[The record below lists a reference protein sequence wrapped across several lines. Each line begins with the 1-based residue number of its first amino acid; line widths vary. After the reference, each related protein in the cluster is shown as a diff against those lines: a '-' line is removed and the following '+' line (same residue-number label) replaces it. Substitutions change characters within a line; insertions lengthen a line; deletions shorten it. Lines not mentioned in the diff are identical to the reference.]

1 MSGLTI
7 TIQAPELAQAINRL
21 ATALENRNS
30 TENTTAVHTAVR
42 PQKEPATQTTV
53 TDEQTVEEDNT
64 EALYRIEDVR
74 AAFADYAK
82 LRGKDKAK
90 EILSKFGATK
100 VTALKESDYNAVM
113 EMLKG

>member
-1 MSGLTI
+1 MNGLTI

-21 ATALENRNS
+21 AAALESGS
-30 TENTTAVHTAVR
+30 TTKNETTVHTETK
-42 PQKEPATQTTV
+42 QQEATAPQTTV
-53 TDEQTVEEDNT
+53 ADEPVTDSNETKS
-64 EALYRIEDVR
+64 LYKIEDVR

-100 VTALKESDYNAVM
+100 VTTLKESDYNAVM
-113 EMLKG
+113 EMLKE

>member
-1 MSGLTI
+1 MNGLTI

-21 ATALENRNS
+21 AVALESGS
-30 TENTTAVHTAVR
+30 TTKNETTVNTEPKQQEATA
-42 PQKEPATQTTV
+42 PQTTV
-53 TDEQTVEEDNT
+53 FDEPTAEDDKT
-64 EALYRIEDVR
+64 ETLYKIEDVR

-90 EILSKFGATK
+90 GILSKFGATK

-113 EMLKG
+113 EILKG

>member
-1 MSGLTI
+1 MNGLTI

-21 ATALENRNS
+21 ATALENRNI

-42 PQKEPATQTTV
+42 PQEVPVVQTTI
-53 TDEQTVEEDNT
+53 TDEPTVEEDNT

>member
-1 MSGLTI
+1 MNGLTI

-21 ATALENRNS
+21 ATALENRNI
-30 TENTTAVHTAVR
+30 TGNTTAVHTEVR
-42 PQKEPATQTTV
+42 PQKVPAVQTTV
-53 TDEQTVEEDNT
+53 TDEPTAEDDKT
-64 EALYRIEDVR
+64 ETLYRIEDIR

-82 LRGKDKAK
+82 LKGKDKAK